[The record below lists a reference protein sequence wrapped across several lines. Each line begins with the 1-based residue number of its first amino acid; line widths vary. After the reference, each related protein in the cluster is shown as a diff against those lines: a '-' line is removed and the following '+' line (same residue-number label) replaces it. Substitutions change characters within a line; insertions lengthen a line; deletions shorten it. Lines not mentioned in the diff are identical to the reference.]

1 MQNNIIIAWWSA
13 GITSAVACKIAIEKY
28 GKDKVIPVYIHIDSA
43 NEDNERFRLDC
54 EKWYGTKIQVWKSKE
69 YKDQFDVIEKT
80 GYVNGPD
87 GARCTDELKKKVRKE
102 VEKFYTQNLF
112 SNVQYTNQIFGY
124 EYDTKQINRAIR
136 FAEQYPHTKPN
147 FILIEAGLNKN
158 QCAGILLSAGIELPV
173 MYKLGYNN
181 NNCEGCPKGGMGYW
195 NKIRVDF
202 PPRFKDMAVLE
213 RKKNHSYIKGI
224 FLDEL
229 PPDAGRDT
237 EIVMPECGTFCQTE
251 FADLPSKY
259 LVKIMKGEMTI
270 SEVVAKVAA

>member
-1 MQNNIIIAWWSA
+1 MQNNVIIAWWSA

-43 NEDNERFRLDC
+43 HEDNERFRLDC
-54 EKWYGTKIQVWKSKE
+54 EKWYDTKIQVWKSKE

-102 VEKFYTQNLF
+102 VEKFYSQSLF
-112 SNVQYTNQIFGY
+112 SPFQYTNQVFGY

-136 FAEQYPHTKPN
+136 FAEQYPHTRPIY
-147 FILIEAGLNKN
+147 ILIEAALNKN
-158 QCAGILLSAGIELPV
+158 QCAGILLSAGIQLPV
-173 MYKLGYNN
+173 MYELGYDN
-181 NNCEGCPKGGMGYW
+181 NNCKGCVKGGKGYW

-202 PPRFKDMAVLE
+202 PTNFKQMAVSE
-213 RKKNHSYIKGI
+213 RKIGHSCIKGV

-229 PPDAGRDT
+229 PIDAGRDT
-237 EIVMPECGTFCQTE
+237 KTVMPECGTFCQIE

-259 LVKIMKGEMTI
+259 LVQIMKGEMTI